1 MGGLLRSPQANLPY
15 ELLYLL
21 ARVVSLRRHRWS
33 IAITVWL
40 TTWAVTWLY
49 IWAAIRLATVH
60 TVRLAIALV
69 TILAV
74 MLLALTLRTV
84 RLWMVPLWL
93 VVVTSWAVHLLRWS
107 LTVEVRDAVAR
118 RRNRCSRDSI
128 ADNQHI
134 TAILNRQVEVRR
146 VTLCIIC

>member
-1 MGGLLRSPQANLPY
+1 MGGLPRSPQANLPY
-15 ELLYLL
+15 ELLFLL

-49 IWAAIRLATVH
+49 TWAAIRLAIVLTWSLTV
-60 TVRLAIALV
+60 V
-69 TILAV
+69 LAV
-74 MLLALTLRTV
+74 MLLALTLSTV
-84 RLWMVPLWL
+84 RLWVVPLWL

-118 RRNRCSRDSI
+118 RRNRYSRDSI
-128 ADNQHI
+128 TDNQRI
-134 TAILNRQVEVRR
+134 TTILNRQVEVRR
-146 VTLCIIC
+146 VTLCIVC

>member
-1 MGGLLRSPQANLPY
+1 MGGLPRSPQANLPY
-15 ELLYLL
+15 ELLFLL

-49 IWAAIRLATVH
+49 IWAAIRLAIVLTWSLTV
-60 TVRLAIALV
+60 V
-69 TILAV
+69 LAV

-84 RLWMVPLWL
+84 RLWVVTLWL

-107 LTVEVRDAVAR
+107 LAVEVRDAVAR
-118 RRNRCSRDSI
+118 RRNRCARDSV
-128 ADNQHI
+128 ADNQRI

>member
-15 ELLYLL
+15 ELLFLL
-21 ARVVSLRRHRWS
+21 ARVMSLRRHRWS

-49 IWAAIRLATVH
+49 IWAAIRLAIVLTGGLTV
-60 TVRLAIALV
+60 V
-69 TILAV
+69 LAV
-74 MLLALTLRTV
+74 MLLALTLSTV
-84 RLWMVPLWL
+84 RLWVVPLWL

-118 RRNRCSRDSI
+118 RRNRCTRDSV

-146 VTLCIIC
+146 VTLCIVC

>member
-1 MGGLLRSPQANLPY
+1 MEGLPRSPQANLPY
-15 ELLYLL
+15 ELLFLL

-49 IWAAIRLATVH
+49 IWAAIRLAIVLTWSLTV
-60 TVRLAIALV
+60 V
-69 TILAV
+69 LAV
-74 MLLALTLRTV
+74 MLLALTLSTV
-84 RLWMVPLWL
+84 RLWVVPLWL

-118 RRNRCSRDSI
+118 RRNRCTRDSI
-128 ADNQHI
+128 TDKIGRAH
-134 TAILNRQVEVRR
+134 V
-146 VTLCIIC
+146 

>member
-1 MGGLLRSPQANLPY
+1 MGGLPRSPQANLPY
-15 ELLYLL
+15 ELLFLL

-40 TTWAVTWLY
+40 TTWLY
-49 IWAAIRLATVH
+49 IWAAIRLAIVLTGGLTV
-60 TVRLAIALV
+60 V
-69 TILAV
+69 LAV
-74 MLLALTLRTV
+74 MLLALTLSTV
-84 RLWMVPLWL
+84 RLWVVPLWL

-118 RRNRCSRDSI
+118 RRNRCVRDSV

-146 VTLCIIC
+146 VTLCIVC